1 MRNLRRSIG
10 RCSPLGCLTRTNGR
24 QIDST
29 LSGVPASAAGKV
41 ANADHF
47 VRGDEP
53 AVVAPVVGRHFGVLV
68 QERHVVAGADFLGRE
83 RFRQRRVALARFS
96 GGFRGRV
103 DLSRRFHVDETAE
116 FLIWFDRMIW
126 SGKETP
132 GRPSTRQSRMPGAR
146 GGCRPDWRGWPCIS
160 RSNERPCLRGRRR
173 ESMAHDEPTS
183 RPDPIAALRRRSFL
197 IYIVGSLLSN
207 TGNQMRATAVGWEI
221 YHRTGEALSLG
232 IIGLVLA
239 LPVILFA
246 LPAGT
251 AADRYSRRGMIML
264 GQAGLALSAVGLAW
278 SSHAVAPVPLVYL
291 LLFGT
296 GTFRALG
303 WPAQTAIVAGL
314 VPAKVFPN
322 ATMWRS
328 VSWQLAATVGP
339 LAGGLLL
346 AVWSPMVV
354 YLIDAASSMIL
365 LVCMMFVE
373 PTRRQRVAQPSS
385 WRSLMEGIRF
395 LRRQP
400 ILISTMT
407 LDMVA
412 VLFGG
417 ATALLPI
424 YASDVLQVGATGLR
438 LDAGDAV
445 AGGDLYGIAAGR
457 VAADAAWR
465 AGAVVGRGGIR
476 RGDDCVRVFEVVPAV
491 TGGAVR
497 TGSGRQHQRRGALDR
512 AAALD
517 ARLDAWPR
525 VGRER
530 HFHRHEQ

>member
-1 MRNLRRSIG
+1 
-10 RCSPLGCLTRTNGR
+10 
-24 QIDST
+24 
-29 LSGVPASAAGKV
+29 
-41 ANADHF
+41 
-47 VRGDEP
+47 
-53 AVVAPVVGRHFGVLV
+53 
-68 QERHVVAGADFLGRE
+68 
-83 RFRQRRVALARFS
+83 
-96 GGFRGRV
+96 
-103 DLSRRFHVDETAE
+103 
-116 FLIWFDRMIW
+116 
-126 SGKETP
+126 
-132 GRPSTRQSRMPGAR
+132 
-146 GGCRPDWRGWPCIS
+146 
-160 RSNERPCLRGRRR
+160 
-173 ESMAHDEPTS
+173 MAHDESTS
-183 RPDPIAALRRRSFL
+183 RNDPIAALRRPSYL

-207 TGNQMRATAVGWEI
+207 TGNQMRATAVGWEV

-278 SSHAVAPVPLVYL
+278 ASHAVAPVPLVYL

-365 LVCMMFVE
+365 LVCMVFVE
-373 PTRRQRVAQPSS
+373 PTRRERVAQPSS
-385 WRSLMEGIRF
+385 WSSLMEGIRF

-400 ILISTMT
+400 ILLSTMT

-424 YASDVLQVGATGLR
+424 YASDVLQVGATGFGWMRAMPSLGAIFMG
-438 LDAGDAV
+438 LALAV
-445 AGGDLYGIAAGR
+445 LPPMRRGGPALLWAVVAFGVATIVFGLSKSYPLSLAALFTLGAADNISVVVRSTVLQLLTPDPMRGR
-457 VAADAAWR
+457 VSAVSVIFIGTSNEIGEFESGVAAQWL
-465 AGAVVGRGGIR
+465 GAI
-476 RGDDCVRVFEVVPAV
+476 PAV
-491 TGGAVR
+491 TLGGMMTLVTVGVVDR
-497 TGSGRQHQRRGALDR
+497 IWPELRRLGSLEHLEPPEP
-512 AAALD
+512 AAI
-517 ARLDAWPR
+517 
-525 VGRER
+525 VE
-530 HFHRHEQ
+530 